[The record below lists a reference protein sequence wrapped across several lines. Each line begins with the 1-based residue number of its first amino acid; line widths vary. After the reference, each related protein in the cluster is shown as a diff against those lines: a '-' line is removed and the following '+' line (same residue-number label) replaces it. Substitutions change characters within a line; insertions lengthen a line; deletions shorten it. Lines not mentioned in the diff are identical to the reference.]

1 MITFVVVGTESEQ
14 YKPTTFSWKQ
24 KIPHSYHCKHGLK
37 SYEFEMKFSLS
48 LWLILL
54 PLYGHC
60 RLAITIAPYPVIC
73 HFNGVSR
80 FSHLMPIL
88 WYWGGYQFERA
99 QFKSLA
105 LLNDPQWPFI
115 VSPVVFFSE
124 KTRANISTLPAARG
138 GTEEPS
144 SKSAC
149 LGVCNSEVREAWA
162 GIQVLVIHIHIP
174 GCGCKHSCK
183 LVGKSSAICFS
194 FIICSESSFYFAA
207 KLWCFLPKA
216 FSMNGNFSCLGRD
229 SHFVLD
235 PPPL

>member
-24 KIPHSYHCKHGLK
+24 NIPHSYHCKRGLK

-54 PLYGHC
+54 PLYGNC
-60 RLAITIAPYPVIC
+60 RLAIAIAPYPVIC

-80 FSHLMPIL
+80 FSHLTPIL
-88 WYWGGYQFERA
+88 WYWGGHQFERA

-124 KTRANISTLPAARG
+124 KTRANISTLPAAGG

-149 LGVCNSEVREAWA
+149 LGGSATRRRGRLEQGSKCWLSTSLAS
-162 GIQVLVIHIHIP
+162 IP
-174 GCGCKHSCK
+174 ASWWVS
-183 LVGKSSAICFS
+183 LQP
-194 FIICSESSFYFAA
+194 FA
-207 KLWCFLPKA
+207 FP
-216 FSMNGNFSCLGRD
+216 S
-229 SHFVLD
+229 
-235 PPPL
+235 